1 MCSFNALWSVLLQ
14 LTCCFVLNRFFVSA
28 DNNYAFYIHGA
39 EEQMCSG
46 YLYKSPPENQF
57 KSQVCFSGREEQVT
71 ISAHWWESLWSFFSF
86 CICFPNLFLQK
97 SWKRRF
103 FVLLKYRDNK
113 CQLKYYKNEEK
124 NKPLGDIDLST
135 YVQYLHSAL
144 FISNWTSCIISL
156 KPVCQLPINLP
167 Q

>member
-1 MCSFNALWSVLLQ
+1 MFWIPLQISPGKSVQVSGMFLWKRR
-14 LTCCFVLNRFFVSA
+14 TG
-28 DNNYAFYIHGA
+28 DYI
-39 EEQMCSG
+39 S
-46 YLYKSPPENQF
+46 
-57 KSQVCFSGREEQVT
+57 T
-71 ISAHWWESLWSFFSF
+71 WWESLWSFFSF

-135 YVQYLHSAL
+135 YVQYLHSAR

-156 KPVCQLPINLP
+156 KPVCQLPIPPTVAYQHIILSI
-167 Q
+167 QHHSLSWQIVLV